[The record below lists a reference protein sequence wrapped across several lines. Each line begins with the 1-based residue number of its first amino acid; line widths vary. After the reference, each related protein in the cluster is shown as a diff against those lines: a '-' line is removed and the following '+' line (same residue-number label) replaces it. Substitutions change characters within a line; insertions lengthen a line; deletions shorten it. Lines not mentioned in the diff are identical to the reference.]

1 MKKIV
6 LMAVALLSM
15 TTAFA
20 ADEKANATDV
30 AAVYEMN
37 VNMRGLARTLSLS
50 IDQVAAVRDVQVNF
64 NADMLNAASA
74 PEEARKEMVNK
85 AIKKDLRYMRSI
97 LSRDQYRTY
106 LLLLNTTINNRGIER

>member
-15 TTAFA
+15 ATAFA

-30 AAVYEMN
+30 AAVYGMD
-37 VNMRGLARTLSLS
+37 VNMNGLARTLSLS
-50 IDQVAAVRDVQVNF
+50 IDQVAAVRDVHTNF

-74 PEEARKEMVNK
+74 PVEARKEMVDK
-85 AIKKDLRYMRSI
+85 AIEKDLKYMRSI
-97 LSRDQYRTY
+97 LSKEQYRTY
-106 LLLLNTTINNRGIER
+106 LVLLNTTVNNRGIEK

>member
-6 LMAVALLSM
+6 LMTLALLSM

-30 AAVYEMN
+30 AAVYGMN
-37 VNMRGLARTLSLS
+37 VNVNGLAKALSLS
-50 IDQVAAVRDVQVNF
+50 VDQVAAVRDVQVSF

-74 PEEARKEMVNK
+74 PTEDRKEMLNK
-85 AIKKDLRYMRSI
+85 AIEKDLKYMRAI

-106 LLLLNTTINNRGIER
+106 LMLLNTTINNRGIER